1 MFKYSILTV
10 YQFQFLFQRP
20 SQGHGRPCLQHP
32 HLRQAYL
39 SYGNSTSVENNW
51 SFAAVVREKACFT
64 HNMDHFGRDV
74 REKRF
79 SAHDTHGLEIDLETL
94 TEKLTIEW
102 GK

>member
-1 MFKYSILTV
+1 MLSRG
-10 YQFQFLFQRP
+10 LFQRP

-51 SFAAVVREKACFT
+51 SFAAGVRGKAGFT
-64 HNMDHFGRDV
+64 HDMDHFERDV
-74 REKRF
+74 RGKRF
-79 SAHDTHGLEIDLETL
+79 SEHGTHEKQIDNRMEGR
-94 TEKLTIEW
+94 